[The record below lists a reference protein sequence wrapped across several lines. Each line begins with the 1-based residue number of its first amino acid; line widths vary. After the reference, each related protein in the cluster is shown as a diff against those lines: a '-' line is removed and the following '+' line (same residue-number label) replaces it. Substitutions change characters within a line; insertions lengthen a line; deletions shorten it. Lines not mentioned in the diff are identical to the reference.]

1 MLKKVLVVEDE
12 KIDAVSIGRVIKEHF
27 PSVSLEIVTNGEQA
41 LDWIQ
46 RFRQLPNES
55 VYLVLM
61 DLTVPRISGL
71 DLVAE
76 FKKHPYLGH
85 APIVILSGSDN
96 PKAIRSAYDSGACGY
111 LVKPSTYAQMN
122 ELLTKTLTYW
132 LDANQLSPT

>member
-12 KIDAVSIGRVIKEHF
+12 KIDAISIGRVVKEHF
-27 PSVSLEIVTNGEQA
+27 PGVSLEMVTNGEQA

-46 RFRQLPNES
+46 HFRQLPNET

-76 FKKHPYLGH
+76 FKKHPYLGR

-96 PKAIRSAYDSGACGY
+96 PKVIQSAYDSGACGY
-111 LVKPSTYAQMN
+111 LVKPSTHAQMS
-122 ELLTKTLTYW
+122 ELLIKTLTYW

>member
-12 KIDAVSIGRVIKEHF
+12 KIDAISIGRVIKEHF
-27 PSVSLEIVTNGEQA
+27 QGVSLEIVTNGEQA

-46 RFRQLPNES
+46 HFRQLPNEIL
-55 VYLVLM
+55 YLVLM

-76 FKKHPYLGH
+76 FKKHPELSQ

-96 PKAIRSAYDSGACGY
+96 PTVIRSAYNSGACGY
-111 LVKPSTYAQMN
+111 LVKPSTYAQLN
-122 ELLTKTLTYW
+122 DLLRKTLTFW
-132 LDANQLSPT
+132 LDVNQLSPS